1 MKNLLLKIRYSI
13 ANKTMVVLPIAIT
26 IFHVLILA
34 GIVPADIVW
43 GGGHIETQADLYRL
57 EAVSISL
64 NLMTV
69 AAVLK
74 HSKLVKLGKQS
85 KGLDVFMTG
94 LGVMFVF
101 NGFANIFSETLFERL
116 FFTPLIL
123 VYAAM
128 TFRLV
133 FEPTELKHFLVKFAW
148 NWE

>member
-26 IFHVLILA
+26 IFHVLILV

-43 GGGHIETQADLYRL
+43 GGHIETQADLYRL

-69 AAVLK
+69 VAVLK
-74 HSKLVKLGKQS
+74 HSKLMKLGKQS
-85 KGLDVFMTG
+85 KGLDMFMTG

-133 FEPTELKHFLVKFAW
+133 FEPAEPKTFLG
-148 NWE
+148 

>member
-43 GGGHIETQADLYRL
+43 GGHIETQADLYRL

-101 NGFANIFSETLFERL
+101 FNGFANIFSETLFERL
-116 FFTPLIL
+116 FFFTPLIL

-133 FEPTELKHFLVKFAW
+133 FEPTEPKTFLG
-148 NWE
+148 

>member
-1 MKNLLLKIRYSI
+1 MKKLLLKVKYST
-13 ANKTMVVLPIAIT
+13 ANKTMVALPIAIT

-34 GIVPADIVW
+34 GIIPADIVW
-43 GGGHIETQADLYRL
+43 GGHIETQADLYRL

-64 NLMTV
+64 NVLTV

-74 HSKLVKLGKQS
+74 HSKLMTYGKQS
-85 KGLDVFMTG
+85 KGLDMLLTG
-94 LGVMFVF
+94 LGVMFIF
-101 NGFANIFSETLFERL
+101 NGVANVFSETLFERL

-133 FEPTELKHFLVKFAW
+133 FETVASSESETFLG
-148 NWE
+148 

>member
-43 GGGHIETQADLYRL
+43 GGHIETQADLYRL

-133 FEPTELKHFLVKFAW
+133 FEPTEPKTFLG
-148 NWE
+148 